1 MGQSLGAKDK
11 QQARQFARLSVGLAV
26 FLMSIMGVLMFFLAP
41 FVFRLLTPDPEVQE
55 LGVKVLRIEAFA
67 EPLYA
72 VSIAAAGVM
81 RGAGDTL
88 IPSILNL
95 VSMWGVRITTA
106 ALLAPHLGLTGVWIA
121 MCGELCFRGI
131 LFLIRLLRE
140 KWLENGVLAR

>member
-1 MGQSLGAKDK
+1 MVFHLFSQS
-11 QQARQFARLSVGLAV
+11 R
-26 FLMSIMGVLMFFLAP
+26 
-41 FVFRLLTPDPEVQE
+41 RLLTPDPEVQE
-55 LGVKVLRIEAFA
+55 LGVRVLRIEAFA